1 MMKRSEEIET
11 EEVFLDSLVQKEEN
25 DFFEK
30 KFEVPLSWNTTRFFL
45 IFIFVLIFALFVRDI
60 QLQIWERDK
69 YLTLAESN
77 RFIVQRTKAQRGVI
91 YGSDL
96 TQLVFNKPSF
106 DLVLQKNALPK
117 DQEEREKILKEVSGI
132 LRVDLDR
139 IKKEIEEEEGPKI
152 FISRNLDYESLIVL
166 ESRISE
172 LPGFKIENNTVR
184 DYVDGK
190 VFSSVLGYK
199 RKTGEG
205 VGLEGYYDQILK
217 EKPGKLLV
225 ERDAR
230 GSVVSKKVVLPP
242 EPGKSLL
249 LYLDPQLQEK
259 LYHTLEEARVKAN
272 GKTASAIVLDAKTGG
287 VLALVSLPSFDNNL
301 FSQGMSVQQWK
312 SIQNNPLHPLVNHA
326 ISNGYQTGSVIK
338 PLLAYAA
345 LQEKI
350 ISPEKKIDPSKGT
363 GKLII
368 PNPWHPEKPFV
379 FKDWK
384 IHGLTDMRKAIAESV
399 NIYFYTIGGG
409 YGKQKGLGAR
419 RIKKY
424 LQLFGWGRKTGIDL
438 TGESAGFLP
447 DPDWKEKE
455 MGIPWTLGETY
466 HYSIGQQYLKVTPL
480 QVAVSF
486 LPIANGGK
494 LLRPRVAR
502 GILDEN
508 KNLIEEFKPE
518 VIREGFIDRDNLK
531 VVREGMRQAVTH
543 GSCTPWLNSLPFK
556 TACKTG
562 TAQIGKDPYYDGW
575 VVVFAPYEDPQIV
588 LVITIRDI
596 KRAHSVI
603 LPVAR
608 SVLEWYFGNAKFKN
622 QKSK

>member
-1 MMKRSEEIET
+1 M
-11 EEVFLDSLVQKEEN
+11 DSLVQKEEN

-45 IFIFVLIFALFVRDI
+45 IFIFVLIFALFVRDV
-60 QLQIWERDK
+60 QLQVWERDK
-69 YLTLAESN
+69 YLALAESN
-77 RFIVQRTKAQRGVI
+77 RFIVQKTKAQRGVI

-96 TQLVFNKPSF
+96 RQLVFNKPSF
-106 DLVLQKNALPK
+106 DLVLQKSALPK
-117 DQEEREKILKEVSGI
+117 NQEEKERVLKEISGI
-132 LRVDLDR
+132 IKTDLGK
-139 IKKEIEEEEGPKI
+139 IKKEIEEGAGPEVSI
-152 FISRNLDYESLIVL
+152 LRNLDYQTMIVL
-166 ESRISE
+166 ESRMSE
-172 LPGFKIENNTVR
+172 LPGFKIENRTVR
-184 DYVDGK
+184 DYVDGEI
-190 VFSSVLGYK
+190 FSSVLGYK

-205 VGLEGYYDQILK
+205 VGLEGYYDEILR

-225 ERDAR
+225 ERDVR
-230 GSVVSKKVVLPP
+230 GLVVSKKVVSPP
-242 EPGKSLL
+242 ESGKSLL

-259 LYHTLEEARVKAN
+259 LYQKLEEARVKAK

-301 FSQGMSVQQWK
+301 FSQGMSAQQWK
-312 SIQNNPLHPLVNHA
+312 SIQNHPLRPLVNHA

-345 LQEKI
+345 LQENI

-363 GKLII
+363 GKLVI
-368 PNPWHPEKPFV
+368 PNPWHPERPSV
-379 FKDWK
+379 FRDWK
-384 IHGLTDMRKAIAESV
+384 IHGLTDTRKAIAESV
-399 NIYFYTIGGG
+399 NIYFYAIGGG
-409 YGKQKGLGAR
+409 YGKQKGLGAE

-447 DPDWKEKE
+447 DPDWKKKE
-455 MGIPWTLGETY
+455 VGIPWTIGDTY

-494 LLRPRVAR
+494 ILRPQVAR
-502 GILDEN
+502 GVLDEN

-518 VIREGFIDRDNLK
+518 VIREGFINQNNLK

-588 LVITIRDI
+588 LVVSIRDI
-596 KRAHSVI
+596 RGVHSVI

-608 SVLEWYFGNAKFKN
+608 SVLEWYFGNSKFKS